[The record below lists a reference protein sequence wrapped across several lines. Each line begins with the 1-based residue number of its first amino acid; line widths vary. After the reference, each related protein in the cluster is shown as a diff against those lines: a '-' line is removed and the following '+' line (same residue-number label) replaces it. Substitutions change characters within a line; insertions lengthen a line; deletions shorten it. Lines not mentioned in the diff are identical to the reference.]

1 MDMTDIM
8 NHVREEL
15 REQPDINFSEIYFRT
30 VEHGVSSADVRDA
43 LVEMLSRNEIRIEDG
58 KWRLA
63 SSVERRKSA

>member
-1 MDMTDIM
+1 MDMTDVM

-15 REQPDINFSEIYFRT
+15 REQPEINFSEIYFRT
-30 VEHGVSSADVRDA
+30 VEHGVSSAEVRGA
-43 LVEMLSRNEIRIEDG
+43 LVEMLNRNEIRIKDG